1 MLIQCNRG
9 VPTAVRKLFLCLC
22 AKGCTV
28 FVVQNARVGFLCCF
42 GFFLFLFDWLV
53 FVVATKEICRG
64 IDDQIKNLL
73 KVPDV
78 WNLQLKGFTDT
89 LHRQLE

>member
-1 MLIQCNRG
+1 MLFWFC
-9 VPTAVRKLFLCLC
+9 
-22 AKGCTV
+22 
-28 FVVQNARVGFLCCF
+28 
-42 GFFLFLFDWLV
+42 LFLFDWLV
-53 FVVATKEICRG
+53 FVLATKEICRG

-89 LHRQLE
+89 LHCQLE

>member
-1 MLIQCNRG
+1 MQPRGSYSSQKIILMFMCKGLYSVCCVECKGWFFMLFWFC
-9 VPTAVRKLFLCLC
+9 
-22 AKGCTV
+22 
-28 FVVQNARVGFLCCF
+28 
-42 GFFLFLFDWLV
+42 LFLFDWLV
-53 FVVATKEICRG
+53 FVLATKEICRG

-89 LHRQLE
+89 LHCQLE